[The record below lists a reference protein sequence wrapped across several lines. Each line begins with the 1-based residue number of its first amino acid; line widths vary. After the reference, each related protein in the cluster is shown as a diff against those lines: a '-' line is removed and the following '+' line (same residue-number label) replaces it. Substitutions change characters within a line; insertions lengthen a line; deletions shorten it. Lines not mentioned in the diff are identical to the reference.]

1 MTEAFTWYNNH
12 MTLTKESVLAA
23 LSKVQEPE
31 LHQDLVTLNM
41 IRELD
46 LQADVV
52 SFTIMLTT
60 PACPLQT
67 QIERE
72 ARQAVMSVAGV
83 KSVKIKFDSDVPN
96 DGRMR
101 GLVNMPI
108 RNAIAVGSGK
118 GGVGKSTVS
127 VNVAIALA
135 QSGARVGLM
144 DADIYGPN
152 IPTMLGVEKLPP
164 PKGQRLVPAQ
174 AYGLKMISMGL
185 LVKPGQPLIW
195 RGPMLN
201 SAIRQFL
208 GDVEWGELDYLIVDL
223 PPGTGDASLS
233 LAQSLPLSGAV
244 IVTLPQLVSLEDASR
259 GLNMFRTLEVP
270 ILGIVENMSYLDL
283 PDGTRMDIFGTGGGE
298 QLAQA
303 AQANFLGKIPIDQ
316 NVRIGG
322 DSGKPIL
329 VSHPDSTVANALR
342 DIAQRIAA
350 QVSVA
355 ALSTKNELPINIV
368 E

>member
-1 MTEAFTWYNNH
+1 MTNTI
-12 MTLTKESVLAA
+12 TKEAVLAA

-41 IRELD
+41 IRELEIQGD
-46 LQADVV
+46 KV
-52 SFTIMLTT
+52 SFTVMLTT
-60 PACPLQT
+60 PACPLRG
-67 QIERE
+67 QIEKE
-72 ARQAVMSVAGV
+72 AKQAVMSVGGV
-83 KSVKIKFDSDVPN
+83 KEVTIKLDSDVPN

-118 GGVGKSTVS
+118 GGVGKSTIS
-127 VNVAIALA
+127 VNIAVALA

-152 IPTMLGVEKLPP
+152 VPTMLGVERLPP
-164 PKGQRLVPAQ
+164 PQGQRLIPAQ

-208 GDVEWGELDYLIVDL
+208 SDVEWGELDYLIIDL
-223 PPGTGDASLS
+223 PPGTGDAALS
-233 LAQSLPLSGAV
+233 LAQALPLSGAV
-244 IVTLPQLVSLEDASR
+244 IVTLPQLVSLEDAGR

-270 ILGIVENMSYLDL
+270 ILGIIENMSFLEL
-283 PDGTRMDIFGTGGGE
+283 PDGTHMDLFGTGGGE
-298 QLAQA
+298 HLAQA
-303 AQANFLGKIPIDQ
+303 TNTPFLGKIPIDQ
-316 NVRIGG
+316 NVRIGS
-322 DSGKPIL
+322 DTGKPI
-329 VSHPDSTVANALR
+329 VVTHPESPVAVALR
-342 DIAQRIAA
+342 DIAENIAA
-350 QVSVA
+350 KASVA
-355 ALSTKNELPINIV
+355 ALETKNDLPINIV

>member
-1 MTEAFTWYNNH
+1 MTI
-12 MTLTKESVLAA
+12 TKEAVLAA

-41 IRELD
+41 IRELEISD
-46 LQADVV
+46 DQV
-52 SFTIMLTT
+52 SFTVMLTT
-60 PACPLQT
+60 PACPLRG
-67 QIERE
+67 QIEKE
-72 ARQAVMSVAGV
+72 SRQAVMTVEGV
-83 KSVKIKFDSDVPN
+83 KTVHIKMDSDVPN

-127 VNVAIALA
+127 VNIAVALA
-135 QSGARVGLM
+135 RSGARVGLM

-152 IPTMLGVEKLPP
+152 TPTMLGVEKLPP
-164 PKGQRLVPAQ
+164 PQGQRLIPAE
-174 AYGLKMISMGL
+174 AHGIKMISMGL

-223 PPGTGDASLS
+223 PPGTGDAALS
-233 LAQSLPLSGAV
+233 LAQALPLSGAV
-244 IVTLPQLVSLEDASR
+244 IVTLPQLVSLEDAGR

-270 ILGIVENMSYLDL
+270 ILGIIENMSYLDL
-283 PDGTRMDIFGTGGGE
+283 PDGTRMDIFGSGGGE
-298 QLAQA
+298 RLAEATQST
-303 AQANFLGKIPIDQ
+303 FLGKIPMEQ

-322 DSGKPIL
+322 DHGKPIV
-329 VSHPDSTVANALR
+329 VSHPESAAATALVE
-342 DIAQRIAA
+342 ISQKIAA

-355 ALSTKNELPINIV
+355 ALSARNEMPINIV

>member
-1 MTEAFTWYNNH
+1 MTNKITQEAI
-12 MTLTKESVLAA
+12 LTA

-41 IRELD
+41 IRNLEIAGD
-46 LQADVV
+46 KV
-52 SFTIMLTT
+52 SFTVMLTT
-60 PACPLQT
+60 PACPLRG
-67 QIERE
+67 QIEQE
-72 ARQAVMSVAGV
+72 SRQAVMAIAGV
-83 KSVKIKFDSDVPN
+83 KTVQVKLDSDVPN

-101 GLVNMPI
+101 GLVNLPI

-127 VNVAIALA
+127 VNVAVALA
-135 QSGARVGLM
+135 QSGARVGLL

-152 IPTMLGVEKLPP
+152 VPTMMGVEKLPP
-164 PKGQRLVPAQ
+164 PNGKKLVPAKT
-174 AYGLKMISMGL
+174 YGLKMISMGL

-223 PPGTGDASLS
+223 PPGTGDAALS
-233 LAQSLPLSGAV
+233 LAQALPLSGAV

-259 GLNMFRTLEVP
+259 GLAMFRTLEVP
-270 ILGIVENMSYLDL
+270 ILGVVENMSYLDL
-283 PDGTRMDIFGTGGGE
+283 PDGTRMDIFGSGGGE

-303 AQANFLGKIPIDQ
+303 SETHFLGKIPIDQ

-322 DSGKPIL
+322 DSGKPIV
-329 VSHPDSTVANALR
+329 VSHPESPVAKALAE
-342 DIAQRIAA
+342 ISQKIAA
-350 QVSVA
+350 RVSVEA
-355 ALSTKNELPINIV
+355 MGSQNELPINIV

>member
-1 MTEAFTWYNNH
+1 
-12 MTLTKESVLAA
+12 
-23 LSKVQEPE
+23 
-31 LHQDLVTLNM
+31 M
-41 IRELD
+41 IRELEIRD
-46 LQADVV
+46 DKV
-52 SFTIMLTT
+52 SFTVMLTT
-60 PACPLQT
+60 PACPLRGR
-67 QIERE
+67 IDKESRE
-72 ARQAVMSVAGV
+72 AVMAVPGV
-83 KSVKIKFDSDVPN
+83 KSVEIKMDSDVPN

-127 VNVAIALA
+127 VNLAVALA

-152 IPTMLGVEKLPP
+152 IPTMLGVDKLPP
-164 PKGQRLVPAQ
+164 PNGPRLIPAM
-174 AYGLKMISMGL
+174 AYGIKMISMGL

-233 LAQSLPLSGAV
+233 LAQALPLSGAV

-259 GLNMFRTLEVP
+259 GLNMFKTLEVP

-283 PDGTRMDIFGTGGGE
+283 PDGTRMDLFGSGGGE

-303 AQANFLGKIPIDQ
+303 TQTTFLGKVPIDQ

-329 VSHPDSTVANALR
+329 VSYPDSPVANSLR
-342 DIAQRIAA
+342 EIAQKVAA

-355 ALSTKNELPINIV
+355 ALGSKNELPINIV